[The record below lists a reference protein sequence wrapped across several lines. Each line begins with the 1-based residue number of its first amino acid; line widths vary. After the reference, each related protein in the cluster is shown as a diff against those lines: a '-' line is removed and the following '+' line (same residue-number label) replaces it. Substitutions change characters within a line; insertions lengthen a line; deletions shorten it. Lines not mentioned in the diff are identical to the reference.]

1 MRMNILSWLFELVA
15 SAFMMYWTDVLVV
28 VIFVGVLVWLYK
40 RGKEKTVRQIILKLV
55 VEAEKK
61 LGSETG
67 ELKYNEV
74 LSNLYLSLPFLIKIL
89 FSEDQLKKMI
99 EDAVENLKIF
109 LADDYHNLLS
119 YEEELK
125 AKG

>member
-1 MRMNILSWLFELVA
+1 MNILNWLYEIVS

-28 VIFVGVLVWLYK
+28 MVFIGVLVWLYK

-67 ELKYNEV
+67 ELKFNEV
-74 LSNLYLSLPFLIKIL
+74 ISNLYLSLPFLVKLL
-89 FSEDQLKKMI
+89 FTKEQLKKFI
-99 EDAVENLKIF
+99 EDAVEELKIF

-125 AKG
+125 AQG

>member
-1 MRMNILSWLFELVA
+1 MNILNWLYEIVS
-15 SAFMMYWTDVLVV
+15 SAFMIYWTDVLVV
-28 VIFVGVLVWLYK
+28 IVFIGVLVWLYK

-67 ELKYNEV
+67 ELKFNEV
-74 LSNLYLSLPFLIKIL
+74 LSNLYLSLPFLVKLL
-89 FSEDQLKKMI
+89 FTEEQLKKMI

>member
-1 MRMNILSWLFELVA
+1 MNILNWLYEIVS

-28 VIFVGVLVWLYK
+28 MVFIGVLVWLYK

-67 ELKYNEV
+67 KLKFNEV
-74 LSNLYLSLPFLIKIL
+74 MSNLYLSLPFLVKLL
-89 FSEDQLKKMI
+89 FTKEQLKKFI
-99 EDAVENLKIF
+99 EDAVEELKIF

-125 AKG
+125 AQG

>member
-1 MRMNILSWLFELVA
+1 MNILNWLYEIVS

-28 VIFVGVLVWLYK
+28 IVFIGGLVWLYK

-67 ELKYNEV
+67 ELKFNEV
-74 LSNLYLSLPFLIKIL
+74 ISNLYLSLPFLVKLL
-89 FSEDQLKKMI
+89 FTKEQLKKFI
-99 EDAVENLKIF
+99 EDAVEELKIF

-125 AKG
+125 AQG